1 MPKKRDVLVDSDR
14 KSTNNSIIE
23 IICFTDP
30 YCTWCWGSEPILRK
44 IQEVYAEQVKISYTM
59 GGLVKD
65 IGNFSDPANGI
76 AGTQWYRQVADH
88 WVEASQQHKMPVD
101 EQIFFEIKDDYRS
114 TYPANIAFK
123 ASQFQGEA
131 AATRYLRLLRSG
143 AAAENRA
150 IHRLEV
156 QIEIAEEVGLNVE
169 RFVQDIQEGNAEQAF
184 QEDLLACRKRA
195 VRGFPSYLLRGPEGE
210 VMLRSFTTY
219 EQFEYWFEEL
229 VTEPLSHRTL
239 QESAAQI
246 VDFVARYGK
255 VAPMEIA
262 GVYGISIEAA
272 QARLK
277 SMAQSG
283 VLVEMKAGNG
293 HLYSLP
299 IDAQGCDAETGS
311 CSFPN
316 S

>member
-1 MPKKRDVLVDSDR
+1 MTKKRDVLVDTDS
-14 KSTNNSIIE
+14 KNTNNAIIE

-44 IQEVYAEQVKISYTM
+44 IQEVYGKQVKISYTM

-76 AGTQWYRQVADH
+76 AGTQWYQQVADH

-101 EQIFFEIKDDYRS
+101 EQIFFDIKDDYRS

-123 ASQFQGEA
+123 AAQFQSEA

-169 RFVQDIQEGNAEQAF
+169 RFVQDILDGNAEKAF
-184 QEDLLACRKRA
+184 QEDLLACRKHA

-219 EQFEYWFEEL
+219 EQFQYWFEQL
-229 VTEPLSHRTL
+229 VTEPLSCRTL
-239 QESAAQI
+239 QESAAQTL
-246 VDFVARYGK
+246 DFVARYGK

-272 QARLK
+272 QSRLK

-283 VLVEMKAGNG
+283 VLIEMNAGNS

-299 IDAQGCDAETGS
+299 IETPGCDVETGN
-311 CSFPN
+311 CMV
-316 S
+316 